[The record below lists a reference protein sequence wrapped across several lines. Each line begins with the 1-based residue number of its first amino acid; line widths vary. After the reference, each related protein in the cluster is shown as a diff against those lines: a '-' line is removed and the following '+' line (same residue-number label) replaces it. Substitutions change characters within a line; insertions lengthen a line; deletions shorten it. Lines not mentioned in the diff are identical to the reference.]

1 MLSFAC
7 LALFLFV
14 KMSTNERR
22 EGEKSVHMIY
32 GVLKDISIR
41 LTCGRISPLTFFFYM
56 TMPPSTWIV
65 WPVIY
70 AAAGSN
76 AKNLTMPAISSG

>member
-1 MLSFAC
+1 MPR
-7 LALFLFV
+7 ALFLFV
-14 KMSTNERR
+14 KMSRNERR

-32 GVLKDISIR
+32 GVFKVILIIR
-41 LTCGRISPLTFFFYM
+41 LTRGRIRPLTFFFYM